1 MRQRD
6 KVTGGQ
12 TDKKGE
18 KVSERE
24 TRRQEVIQRDKV
36 TGRRTE
42 REGDKV
48 SDRET
53 W

>member
-1 MRQRD
+1 M
-6 KVTGGQ
+6 TGGQ
-12 TDKKGE
+12 IEKQGD

-24 TRRQEVIQRDKV
+24 TRRQDVRQRDKV
-36 TGRRTE
+36 TGRQTE